1 MCNALHFQYIFLRLN
16 IIYVS
21 FSIIYILIYLYKNE
35 KVNIIDFLILY
46 TFFLQIIF
54 NLMR

>member
-21 FSIIYILIYLYKNE
+21 FSITYILIYLYKNE